1 MSITWLN
8 TVLST
13 DFTASSSLFLQVPS
27 LLAQGD
33 TAPPTTSPAGTDVF
47 QTITTDLGTSVPN
60 LLRAVIILVVGW
72 LLSLLIAAF
81 VRSLLKRTQ
90 IDNRLA
96 NWISGRPTA
105 AETFPIE
112 KWIARAVFW
121 LLFIFTIV
129 AFLQAL
135 ELTAVSAP
143 LNTFLNQIIGY
154 LPALVG
160 ALLLLVIA
168 WLLATI
174 VKLIVTRS
182 LQAFGI
188 DERLGQHLEPPL
200 SSTDDTATIPSPSVT
215 AEPSPP
221 SGDRF
226 LLSETIGNTL
236 YWFIFLLF
244 LPSILNTLGL
254 QGTLQPI
261 QVVLNDILAVIPNV
275 LAAILIGAAGWLIAQ
290 VVRRIVTNFL
300 AAAGAD
306 RLGTRFGLARTPSTR
321 SLSWVIGTLVFILIL
336 IPTAISALNALR
348 IEAISG
354 PAINMLNQILNA
366 LPQIFTAILILIVA
380 YAIGQFLAEIVTN
393 ILTSL
398 GFNNIFYWLGLK
410 SEPYTVTPPEV
421 PPAQPEG
428 VTPTPPS
435 PTTVPTKTAS
445 EVVGIVVWI
454 GVMLFAVI
462 AAINILN
469 IEALT
474 TVFTGITVIFGRII
488 AGLIVFAIGLYLA
501 NLAFNLIASSGG
513 RQTRILGQTARIAII
528 TLVSAMAL
536 QQIGVAS
543 DIINLAFGLLLG
555 AIAVAIALAFGL
567 GGRDIA
573 AEQLREWLASFRR
586 GDLGR

>member
-1 MSITWLN
+1 MNITWLN
-8 TVLST
+8 GPTSGFHVLLLSCLKL
-13 DFTASSSLFLQVPS
+13 SP
-27 LLAQGD
+27 LLAQID
-33 TAPPTTSPAGTDVF
+33 IRPTTTPANDIV
-47 QTITTDLGTSVPN
+47 QTVTRDLGTSLPN
-60 LLRAVIILVVGW
+60 LVRAIVILVVGW

-81 VRSLLKRTQ
+81 VRRLLKRTQ

-105 AETFPIE
+105 AEAPPVE
-112 KWIARAVFW
+112 KWISGAVFW

-135 ELTAVSAP
+135 QLTAVSEP
-143 LNTFLNQIIGY
+143 LNNFLNQVIGY
-154 LPALVG
+154 LPSLAG
-160 ALLLLVIA
+160 ALALLAIA
-168 WLLATI
+168 WLLATL
-174 VKLIVTRS
+174 VKLVVTRS
-182 LQAFGI
+182 LQAFKI
-188 DERLGQHLEPPL
+188 DERLGQQLEPPP
-200 SSTDDTATIPSPSVT
+200 STDAAVP
-215 AEPSPP
+215 PP
-221 SGDRF
+221 SATGEASLPTDQF

-244 LPSILNTLGL
+244 LPSVLNTLGL

-261 QVVLNDILAVIPNV
+261 QGLLNSILSIIPNV
-275 LAAILIGAAGWLIAQ
+275 LAALLISAAGWLIAQ
-290 VVRRIVTNFL
+290 VVRRIVTNLL
-300 AAAGAD
+300 AAAGVD
-306 RLGTRFGLARTPSTR
+306 RIGARFGLAQTPSTR
-321 SLSWVIGTLVFILIL
+321 SLSWIIGTLVFVLIL

-380 YAIGQFLAEIVTN
+380 YVIGQFLAELVTN
-393 ILTSL
+393 ILTGL

-410 SEPYTVTPPEV
+410 SEPYTISPPEV

-428 VTPTPPS
+428 AMPEQPEPS
-435 PTTVPTKTAS
+435 RAVPTKTPS

-454 GVMLFAVI
+454 GVMLFAAI

-474 TVFTGITVIFGRII
+474 AVFTGITVIFGRII

-513 RQTRILGQTARIAII
+513 RQARILGQTARIAII
-528 TLVSAMAL
+528 VLVSAMAL

-573 AEQLREWLASFRR
+573 AEQIREWLASFKR
-586 GDLGR
+586 GDMER

>member
-8 TVLST
+8 G
-13 DFTASSSLFLQVPS
+13 VPIGNFKVPFPQLVDLPT
-27 LLAQGD
+27 LLAQVD
-33 TAPPTTSPAGTDVF
+33 TVSPATSPGGTDVF
-47 QTITTDLGTSVPN
+47 RTITTDLGTSVPN
-60 LLRAVIILVVGW
+60 LVRAVIILVVGW

-81 VRSLLKRTQ
+81 VRSVLKRTQ

-96 NWISGRPTA
+96 NWVSGRSTS
-105 AETFPIE
+105 AESPPIE

-121 LLFIFTIV
+121 LLFVFTIV

-135 ELTAVSAP
+135 QLTAVSAP
-143 LNTFLNQIIGY
+143 LNNFLNQIIGY

-160 ALLLLVIA
+160 ALLLLAIA
-168 WLLATI
+168 WLLATV

-188 DERLGQHLEPPL
+188 DERLGQHLDPP
-200 SSTDDTATIPSPSVT
+200 SPSTDTTTIPPTSVT
-215 AEPSPP
+215 AEPITPP
-221 SGDRF
+221 GDSF
-226 LLSETIGNTL
+226 SLSDTIGNTL

-261 QVVLNDILAVIPNV
+261 QVVLNDILSIIPNV
-275 LAAILIGAAGWLIAQ
+275 LAAILISAAGWLIAQ

-306 RLGTRFGLARTPSTR
+306 RVGARFGLARTPSNR
-321 SLSWVIGTLVFILIL
+321 SLSWIIGTLVFILIL

-380 YAIGQFLAEIVTN
+380 YVIGQFLAELVTN
-393 ILTSL
+393 ILTGL

-410 SEPYTVTPPEV
+410 SEPYTATTPEV

-428 VTPTPPS
+428 VRPGMPS
-435 PTTVPTKTAS
+435 PTAVPTKTPS

-474 TVFTGITVIFGRII
+474 SVFTGITVIFGRII

-513 RQTRILGQTARIAII
+513 RQARILGQTARIAII

-573 AEQLREWLASFRR
+573 ADQLREWLASFRR